1 MNPERN
7 LTVNTQGLPILVARI
22 LLALMFVLAGIGK
35 LTGLEGTAGYI
46 ASKGLPMPMVLAAA
60 TGVLELV
67 AGIMLIVGWQAR
79 WAALALALFT
89 LVASVLF
96 HNYWSMP
103 AEQQMMQKLM
113 FMKNLAVSGGLLA
126 IFGFGAGAL
135 SLDSRRVAA

>member
-1 MNPERN
+1 
-7 LTVNTQGLPILVARI
+7 VNTQGLPILIARI
-22 LLALMFVLAGIGK
+22 LLALMFVLAGFGK

-46 ASKGLPMPMVLAAA
+46 ASKGLPLPMVLAAA

-89 LVASVLF
+89 LLASVLF
-96 HNYWSMP
+96 HNYWAMP
-103 AEQQMMQKLM
+103 AEQQMMQQLM
-113 FMKNLAVSGGLLA
+113 FMKNLAISGGLLA

-135 SLDSRRVAA
+135 SLDARRAQS